1 MVKKWPIN
9 IKLPE
14 NDYIIKIFND
24 NYTYCIE
31 DLSAQSSD
39 SISCKASNE
48 LPKLDD
54 SFWPVGSSILPK
66 MKTNIKR

>member
-39 SISCKASNE
+39 SISCKTSNE

-54 SFWPVGSSILPK
+54 SFWPVGSSIFAQNEKP
-66 MKTNIKR
+66 I